1 MHDIFDEYWIVF
13 KNGEYVSGT
22 DEFGYPTHTK
32 NKKDAYRFYDFNLAM
47 SSYFNLGYAIIKE
60 YV

>member
-1 MHDIFDEYWIVF
+1 MEYWVAF
-13 KNGEYVSGT
+13 KNGEYVCGT
-22 DEFGYPTHTK
+22 AEFGYPLQTK
-32 NKKDAYRFYDFNLAM
+32 DKQKAYKSYDFNLVM